1 MHRRVAARAQS
12 GESILE
18 LGAGT
23 LNHVPYESHYSR
35 YDIVEPFEELWKD
48 SASLAC
54 ITNRYKSIF
63 DLPADALY
71 DRVFSIAVLEHL
83 TDLPVVLARCRRM
96 LAPGG
101 IFQAGIPTEGGLLW
115 GFGWR
120 CVTGPAYRWRTGL
133 DYSCL
138 MRHEHVN
145 RADEISALV
154 RHFFGGVKVT
164 RYPAPFYHLSFYSYL
179 ETPCRSRQLERER
192 TK

>member
-1 MHRRVAARAQS
+1 MHRRVAARAKT
-12 GESILE
+12 GETILE

-23 LNHVPYESHYSR
+23 LNHVPYETSYRR
-35 YDIVEPFEELWKD
+35 YDVVEPFEELW
-48 SASLAC
+48 SGSPLLGC
-54 ITNRYKSIF
+54 ITNSYRSVF
-63 DLPADALY
+63 DIPAGVLY

-83 TDLPVVLARCRRM
+83 TDLPAVLARCVRM

-115 GFGWR
+115 GLGWR
-120 CVTGPAYRWRTGL
+120 CVTGPAYRLRTGL

-145 RADEISALV
+145 RADEVSALV

-164 RYPAPFYHLSFYSYL
+164 RYPAPLYHLSFYSYL
-179 ETPCRSRQLERER
+179 ETPCRSRRLEGER